1 MLSLIVAVSRNNVI
15 GKDNGLI
22 WHLPDDLKHFKELT
36 TGKTIIM
43 GRKTFD
49 SLGRVLP
56 NRKHVVITRSGIDV
70 DDENVEVVQDVSD
83 IQKYIDD
90 DNENFLIGGAT
101 MYALLI
107 NKVSK
112 MYITRINQDFVGDA
126 YFPKFNED
134 DWEIVEKRKGPQDEK
149 NNFDYDYITY
159 VRKSK

>member
-22 WHLPDDLKHFKELT
+22 WHLPDDLKRFKTLT

-56 NRKHVVITRSGIDV
+56 NRKHVVITRSGMDN
-70 DDENVEVVQDVSD
+70 DNENVEVVNDVSD
-83 IQKYIDD
+83 IQKYVDD
-90 DNENFLIGGAT
+90 ENENFLIGGAT

-107 NKVSK
+107 DKVSK
-112 MYITRINQDFVGDA
+112 MYITRINQDFTGDA
-126 YFPKFNED
+126 YFPKFNEE
-134 DWEIVEKRKGPQDEK
+134 DWEIVEQRKGPKDDE
-149 NNFDYDYITY
+149 NDLDYDYITY
-159 VRKSK
+159 VRKK

>member
-22 WHLPDDLKHFKELT
+22 WHLPDDLKRFKTLT

-56 NRKHVVITRSGIDV
+56 NRKHVVITRSGMDN
-70 DDENVEVVQDVSD
+70 DNENVEVVNDVSD
-83 IQKYIDD
+83 IQKYVDD
-90 DNENFLIGGAT
+90 ENENFLIGGAT

-107 NKVSK
+107 DKVSK
-112 MYITRINQDFVGDA
+112 MYITRINQDFTGDA
-126 YFPKFNED
+126 YFPKFNEK
-134 DWEIVEKRKGPQDEK
+134 DWEIVEQRKGPKDDE
-149 NNFDYDYITY
+149 NDLDYDYITY
-159 VRKSK
+159 VRKK

>member
-15 GKDNGLI
+15 GKDNRLI
-22 WHLPDDLKHFKELT
+22 WQLPDDLKRFKALT

-70 DDENVEVVQDVSD
+70 NDENVEVVKDISDV
-83 IQKYIDD
+83 QKYIDD

-101 MYALLI
+101 MYTLLI

-112 MYITRINQDFVGDA
+112 MYITRVNQDFVGDA
-126 YFPKFNED
+126 YFPKFNEE
-134 DWEIVEKRKGPQDEK
+134 DWEVVEKVKGPQDEK
-149 NNFDYDYITY
+149 NPYDYDYITY
-159 VRKSK
+159 VRKK

>member
-15 GKDNGLI
+15 GKDNKLI
-22 WHLPDDLKHFKELT
+22 WHLPDDLRHFKELT

-56 NRKHVVITRSGIDV
+56 NRKHIVITRSGIDV
-70 DDENVEVVQDVSD
+70 EDENVEVIKDVADVQKFV
-83 IQKYIDD
+83 DD

-101 MYALLI
+101 MYTLLI
-107 NKVSK
+107 NKVDK

-126 YFPKFNED
+126 YFPKFSED
-134 DWEIVEKRKGPQDEK
+134 EWEVVERQKGEQNEK
-149 NNFDYDYITY
+149 NPYDYEYITY
-159 VRKSK
+159 VRKK

>member
-22 WHLPDDLKHFKELT
+22 WHLPDDLKRFKKLT

-70 DDENVEVVQDVSD
+70 DNENIEVVKDVSD

-90 DNENFLIGGAT
+90 DKENFLIGGAT
-101 MYALLI
+101 MYSLLI

-112 MYITRINQDFVGDA
+112 MYITRINKDFVGDA
-126 YFPKFNED
+126 YFPKFNEEE
-134 DWEIVEKRKGPQDEK
+134 WEIVEKIKGPQDEN
-149 NNFDYDYITY
+149 NNFDYDYIIY
-159 VRKSK
+159 VRK

>member
-56 NRKHVVITRSGIDV
+56 NRKHVVITRSGMDN
-70 DDENVEVVQDVSD
+70 DNENVEVVNDVSD
-83 IQKYIDD
+83 IQKYVDD
-90 DNENFLIGGAT
+90 ENENFLIGGAT

-107 NKVSK
+107 DKVSK
-112 MYITRINQDFVGDA
+112 MYITRINQDFTGDA
-126 YFPKFNED
+126 YFPKFNEE
-134 DWEIVEKRKGPQDEK
+134 DWEIVEQRKGPKDDE
-149 NNFDYDYITY
+149 NDLDYDYITY
-159 VRKSK
+159 VRKK

>member
-1 MLSLIVAVSRNNVI
+1 MI
-15 GKDNGLI
+15 
-22 WHLPDDLKHFKELT
+22 HF
-36 TGKTIIM
+36 
-43 GRKTFD
+43 
-49 SLGRVLP
+49 GRVLP

-70 DDENVEVVQDVSD
+70 DDENVEVVKDISD

-107 NKVSK
+107 GKVSK

-134 DWEIVEKRKGPQDEK
+134 DWEEVERVKGIKDEK
-149 NNFDYDYITY
+149 NPYDFEYITY
-159 VRKSK
+159 VRRK

>member
-49 SLGRVLP
+49 SLGRILP

-90 DNENFLIGGAT
+90 ENENFLIGGAT

-126 YFPKFNED
+126 YFPKFNEE
-134 DWEIVEKRKGPQDEK
+134 DWEIVEKRKGPHDEK

-159 VRKSK
+159 VRKK

>member
-22 WHLPDDLKHFKELT
+22 WHLPDDLKRFKKLT

-70 DDENVEVVQDVSD
+70 DNENIEVVKDVLD

-90 DNENFLIGGAT
+90 DKENFLIGGAT
-101 MYALLI
+101 MYSLLI
-107 NKVSK
+107 NNVSK
-112 MYITRINQDFVGDA
+112 MYITRINKDFIGDA
-126 YFPKFNED
+126 YFPKFNEKE
-134 DWEIVEKRKGPQDEK
+134 WEIVEKIKGPQDEN

-159 VRKSK
+159 VRK

>member
-1 MLSLIVAVSRNNVI
+1 MLSLIVAVSKNNVI

-22 WHLPDDLKHFKELT
+22 WHIPDDLKHFKELT

-56 NRKHVVITRSGIDV
+56 NRKHVVITRSGIDINN
-70 DDENVEVVQDVSD
+70 ENVEVIPDVSQV
-83 IQKYIDD
+83 QKYIDD
-90 DNENFLIGGAT
+90 ENENFLIGGAT
-101 MYALLI
+101 MYTLLI

-112 MYITRINQDFVGDA
+112 MYITRINQDFAGDA

-134 DWEIVEKRKGPQDEK
+134 EWEIVEKRKGPQDEK
-149 NNFDYDYITY
+149 NPYDYDYITY
-159 VRKSK
+159 VRKK

>member
-70 DDENVEVVQDVSD
+70 DNENVEVVQDVSD

-112 MYITRINQDFVGDA
+112 MYITRINQDFVGDS

-134 DWEIVEKRKGPQDEK
+134 EWEIVEKRKGPQDEK

-159 VRKSK
+159 VRKK